1 MYTIAPRVGSRCQYV
16 CASCLNATIRR
27 GENGA
32 PRLLRHNSTAAEATH
47 NAGNETPKAES
58 TGPASLS
65 SWLQQAAKKGPRA
78 DRADQANKIATP
90 LKPSSSTRGATR
102 KAMKRSKADIADQAD
117 KTANTIEPSSSSK
130 RAQTITKK
138 RSKKRSK
145 KRPKGGQVDPEDQ
158 TAKPLKALSSDKG
171 LPGTDGKIQSSPNKK
186 QRRKNSAQAKL
197 EALEAQNISN
207 DGSPPS
213 SSDVASTETM
223 RAKSVL
229 RLVPSKMPLR
239 AQLAASRARG
249 MSPPE
254 SFRAQLAVS
263 IGRRMSPPLRV
274 RRMSPSVPARGSR
287 VKTSLVF
294 ARRVPVKALK
304 PLDEQSGQL
313 LTYLY
318 SITSSTAAWTA
329 KRVLMRTLKK
339 KKLLNERGL
348 KMAQGR
354 EENIFEDAA
363 RKELE
368 TSDVILSATLLGT
381 YESIESALKTPKP
394 EATDAVFKPLK
405 EGESYSCG
413 SVHAQGLKLVP
424 VEKPQPPVPGLVCG
438 LERVLFNQG
447 VYRLRDPHTR
457 VYNFDPYLESITPVK
472 EFDYNALK
480 EYITS
485 SRDKTL
491 IDTAVSEGSK
501 YTGSTSSMTSAL
513 AHFHYLLSKWRPVN
527 HDQLSRGF
535 PNPLTSFT
543 AIQRAPAGIFLR
555 RRDGV
560 YAIDANKG
568 FDTSNVL
575 QWLGKSMEKFLT
587 SDKEE
592 YMKYRKENSHTLTDD
607 DKNSPESYHYTTFGD
622 FLMRSQLDAHD
633 PRLPGTGMYDLK
645 TRAVISIRRDATD
658 YEEGLGYE
666 ITSRHGEYDSYERE
680 FYDMSRSAFLKYS
693 LQVRMGR
700 MDGIFVAFHNTER
713 IFGFQYL
720 PLPELD
726 QSLHGSTDTT
736 LGDSE
741 FKVSLDLLNK
751 VLDRATE
758 KFPEESLE
766 VQFETRPKSATDG
779 DCFMYI
785 FVRPVT
791 EDDIQATQDAN
802 IKQIQEYE
810 RRVIGLDGDGQEAAL
825 RAAIEDAAEAINAA
839 DQIEILE
846 AAFDRLD
853 KPASVETIRNAF
865 GEVETGTPVEKA
877 MNKMLDLV
885 AARAENDEVESM
897 VSDSN
902 GAAAD
907 SSDEKAETTAADDG
921 SDWHVPPTDVDVE
934 NVGRL
939 AVFKLNIRNFVNGH
953 EVLRP
958 NNLKPTDDWKVD
970 YSLREMSGQIETLYN
985 ASVKRRAESLGKSH
999 VSAFMS
1005 QKYGGN
1011 IQDNVTKGKEYR
1023 KEMDRLD
1030 EEHGVKV
1037 YDKQEFLNFESLERR
1052 EAELRKDVQE
1062 EIEELKSLKEAKEQA
1077 VKV

>member
-16 CASCLNATIRR
+16 CASCLNATLRR

-32 PRLLRHNSTAAEATH
+32 PRLLRQNSTAAEATH
-47 NAGNETPKAES
+47 NAENESPKAES

-78 DRADQANKIATP
+78 DQADQANKIATP

-102 KAMKRSKADIADQAD
+102 KATKRSKADLPDQAD
-117 KTANTIEPSSSSK
+117 KTANTIEPPSSSK
-130 RAQTITKK
+130 KAQTITKK
-138 RSKKRSK
+138 RTKKLS
-145 KRPKGGQVDPEDQ
+145 KGGQVDPEDQ

-171 LPGTDGKIQSSPNKK
+171 LPGTDEKIQSSPNKK
-186 QRRKNSAQAKL
+186 QRRKNRAQAKL

-223 RAKSVL
+223 RAKSIA
-229 RLVPSKMPLR
+229 RLVPSTVPLRVRLTASRSRDMSPPVPLR
-239 AQLAASRARG
+239 A
-249 MSPPE
+249 
-254 SFRAQLAVS
+254 
-263 IGRRMSPPLRV
+263 

-287 VKTSLVF
+287 IKSPPAVRGSRVKTSLVV
-294 ARRVPVKALK
+294 ARRVPAKALK
-304 PLDEQSGQL
+304 PQDEQSGQL

-318 SITSSTAAWTA
+318 SITSSSAAWIA

-348 KMAQGR
+348 QMALGR

-405 EGESYSCG
+405 EGESYSGG

-424 VEKPQPPVPGLVCG
+424 VEKFQPPVPGLVCG

-666 ITSRHGEYDSYERE
+666 ITSRYGEYDSYERE

-726 QSLHGSTDTT
+726 QSLHGS
-736 LGDSE
+736 
-741 FKVSLDLLNK
+741 
-751 VLDRATE
+751 
-758 KFPEESLE
+758 P
-766 VQFETRPKSATDG
+766 
-779 DCFMYI
+779 
-785 FVRPVT
+785 
-791 EDDIQATQDAN
+791 
-802 IKQIQEYE
+802 
-810 RRVIGLDGDGQEAAL
+810 
-825 RAAIEDAAEAINAA
+825 
-839 DQIEILE
+839 IL
-846 AAFDRLD
+846 
-853 KPASVETIRNAF
+853 
-865 GEVETGTPVEKA
+865 
-877 MNKMLDLV
+877 
-885 AARAENDEVESM
+885 
-897 VSDSN
+897 
-902 GAAAD
+902 
-907 SSDEKAETTAADDG
+907 
-921 SDWHVPPTDVDVE
+921 H
-934 NVGRL
+934 
-939 AVFKLNIRNFVNGH
+939 
-953 EVLRP
+953 
-958 NNLKPTDDWKVD
+958 
-970 YSLREMSGQIETLYN
+970 
-985 ASVKRRAESLGKSH
+985 
-999 VSAFMS
+999 
-1005 QKYGGN
+1005 
-1011 IQDNVTKGKEYR
+1011 
-1023 KEMDRLD
+1023 
-1030 EEHGVKV
+1030 
-1037 YDKQEFLNFESLERR
+1037 
-1052 EAELRKDVQE
+1052 
-1062 EIEELKSLKEAKEQA
+1062 
-1077 VKV
+1077 

>member
-16 CASCLNATIRR
+16 CTSCLNATIRR
-27 GENGA
+27 GENA
-32 PRLLRHNSTAAEATH
+32 SPRLLRQSSSTVAPATH
-47 NAGNETPKAES
+47 NAENESPKAES
-58 TGPASLS
+58 TGARSLD
-65 SWLQQAAKKGPRA
+65 SWLQKAAKKNLGSA
-78 DRADQANKIATP
+78 RADQTDKIATP
-90 LKPSSSTRGATR
+90 LKPIT
-102 KAMKRSKADIADQAD
+102 KQRSKSSPAD
-117 KTANTIEPSSSSK
+117 KAHETAVTLEPSNSGK
-130 RAQTITKK
+130 GAQTITKK
-138 RSKKRSK
+138 RSK
-145 KRPKGGQVDPEDQ
+145 GVQVNPEDQ
-158 TAKPLKALSSDKG
+158 TAKPLETPSSNER
-171 LPGTDGKIQSSPNKK
+171 LPGTDGKPPPSAGKKRRRKKNRQMKSQALNDISVPLSADIGSSRTKGGISVARLVPYTPGRVSRIRSSPTVRISRIQSSH
-186 QRRKNSAQAKL
+186 
-197 EALEAQNISN
+197 
-207 DGSPPS
+207 
-213 SSDVASTETM
+213 
-223 RAKSVL
+223 SV
-229 RLVPSKMPLR
+229 
-239 AQLAASRARG
+239 
-249 MSPPE
+249 
-254 SFRAQLAVS
+254 
-263 IGRRMSPPLRV
+263 
-274 RRMSPSVPARGSR
+274 
-287 VKTSLVF
+287 
-294 ARRVPVKALK
+294 ARRVLNEVPIRPSRT
-304 PLDEQSGQL
+304 PLVSRVPGRQTKRRGQL

-318 SITSSTAAWTA
+318 SITSSSANRVA
-329 KRVLMRTLKK
+329 KTVLMKVLKE
-339 KKLLNERGL
+339 KKLLNKRGL
-348 KMAQGR
+348 EIAQGG
-354 EENIFEDAA
+354 EDIFKDAA
-363 RKELE
+363 REQLE
-368 TSDVILSATLLGT
+368 KSDKTLSTTLLST
-381 YESIESALKTPKP
+381 YENLESALKSSTP

-405 EGESYSCG
+405 EGEGYTSG
-413 SVHAQGLKLVP
+413 SVHAQALKLVP

-457 VYNFDPYLESITPVK
+457 VYNFDPYLEAITPVK

-491 IDTAVSEGSK
+491 IDTAVAEGSK

-535 PNPLTSFT
+535 PKPLSSFT
-543 AIQRAPAGIFLR
+543 AIQRAPASIFLR

-592 YMKYRKENSHTLTDD
+592 YIKYRKENSHALTDD

-720 PLPELD
+720 PLPEMD

-741 FKVSLDLLNK
+741 FKVSLELLNK

-758 KFPEESLE
+758 KFPGESLE
-766 VQFETRPKSATDG
+766 LQFETRPKNTTDG

-785 FVRPVT
+785 FARPVA
-791 EDDIQATQDAN
+791 EEDIQGIQEAN
-802 IKQIQEYE
+802 IEQIQEYE
-810 RRVIGLDGDGQEAAL
+810 RRVIGLNADGQEAVL
-825 RAAIEDAAEAINAA
+825 RAAIRDATEAVNAD
-839 DQIEILE
+839 DQNEILE
-846 AAFDRLD
+846 AAFNHLD
-853 KPASVETIRNAF
+853 ESASVETIRNAF
-865 GEVETGTPVEKA
+865 GKVEKGTPVEIA
-877 MNKMLDLV
+877 MNKMLDLM
-885 AARAENDEVESM
+885 AARAEKDDAEAT
-897 VSDSN
+897 VSDTNEAVSESS
-902 GAAAD
+902 GEPADTAAAD
-907 SSDEKAETTAADDG
+907 EPP
-921 SDWHVPPTDVDVE
+921 DWNGPVEDDVE
-934 NVGRL
+934 SSVGRL

-953 EVLRP
+953 QVVRPDKLKATDNWEVKYCLE
-958 NNLKPTDDWKVD
+958 
-970 YSLREMSGQIETLYN
+970 EMAGNIETLYA
-985 ASVKRRAESLGKSH
+985 ASVKRRKESLGKSH
-999 VSAFMS
+999 VSSYMS
-1005 QKYGGN
+1005 QRYGGN
-1011 IQDNVTKGKEYR
+1011 IQDNVSRGKEYR

-1037 YDKQEFLNFESLERR
+1037 YDKQEFLDFESLEKR
-1052 EAELRKDVQE
+1052 EEKVRKDVEE
-1062 EIEELKSLKEAKEQA
+1062 EIEELKSLKKAKE
-1077 VKV
+1077 

>member
-1 MYTIAPRVGSRCQYV
+1 MYTIAPRLGSRCQYV

-27 GENGA
+27 SENAA
-32 PRLLRHNSTAAEATH
+32 PRLLRQSSTISEVTH
-47 NAGNETPKAES
+47 KTENEPQKAES
-58 TGPASLS
+58 TGSTSLT
-65 SWLQQAAKKGPRA
+65 SWLQQAAKKSPKSA
-78 DRADQANKIATP
+78 QADQADGIATP
-90 LKPSSSTRGATR
+90 LKPSRSAPGGAKPTT
-102 KAMKRSKADIADQAD
+102 KKRSKPVPAGKSDEKVDD
-117 KTANTIEPSSSSK
+117 VEPSSSSK
-130 RAQTITKK
+130 GARTKTK
-138 RSKKRSK
+138 QGSN
-145 KRPKGGQVDPEDQ
+145 GGQVDPEGQ
-158 TAKPLKALSSDKG
+158 TTTPLKASSSGKG
-171 LPGTDGKIQSSPNKK
+171 PPGTDGETPPRARKSRLGKN
-186 QRRKNSAQAKL
+186 QRARLK
-197 EALEAQNISN
+197 ALKAQNISN
-207 DGSPPS
+207 DESPPPS
-213 SSDVASTETM
+213 SDVSSTKTK
-223 RAKSVL
+223 AAISIT
-229 RLVPSKMPLR
+229 RLVPSKEPVEVSRRKSLP
-239 AQLAASRARG
+239 AARRARIIPVVPRRIPG
-249 MSPPE
+249 NRIIPVVPRRIPGTVRKPPP
-254 SFRAQLAVS
+254 STKVPKRQTK
-263 IGRRMSPPLRV
+263 RR
-274 RRMSPSVPARGSR
+274 
-287 VKTSLVF
+287 
-294 ARRVPVKALK
+294 
-304 PLDEQSGQL
+304 GQL
-313 LTYLY
+313 LSYLY
-318 SITSSTAAWTA
+318 SITSSSASRVA
-329 KRVLMRTLKK
+329 KTVLMKILEEKN
-339 KKLLNERGL
+339 LLNTRGL

-354 EENIFEDAA
+354 EDIFKDAA
-363 RKELE
+363 LKELE
-368 TSDVILSATLLGT
+368 TADKTLSTTLLNT
-381 YESIESALKTPKP
+381 YENIESALKTPKP
-394 EATDAVFKPLK
+394 KATGAVFKPFK
-405 EGESYSCG
+405 KGEGCTSG
-413 SVHAQGLKLVP
+413 SVHAQRLKLVP

-491 IDTAVSEGSK
+491 IDTAVTEGSK

-535 PNPLTSFT
+535 PNPLASFT

-592 YMKYRKENSHTLTDD
+592 YRKYRKEHSHTLTDD

-680 FYDMSRSAFLKYS
+680 YYDMARSAFLKYS

-720 PLPELD
+720 PLPEMD

-741 FKVSLDLLNK
+741 FKVSLDLMNK

-766 VQFETRPKSATDG
+766 VQFETRPKSATDN

-785 FVRPVT
+785 FVRPVS
-791 EDDIQATQDAN
+791 EDDIQAIQEAN

-825 RAAIEDAAEAINAA
+825 RDAIESAAAVVNAE
-839 DQIEILE
+839 DQNEMLE
-846 AAFDRLD
+846 AAFNHLHE
-853 KPASVETIRNAF
+853 PASAETIRSAF
-865 GEVETGTPVEKA
+865 GKVEKGTPVEA
-877 MNKMLDLV
+877 ALNKMLDIM
-885 AARAENDEVESM
+885 AARAEENDMPALASGASGTVAD
-897 VSDSN
+897 VPGN
-902 GAAAD
+902 KKGKGKGAAAAD
-907 SSDEKAETTAADDG
+907 VSADRTAPIEDDDKSS
-921 SDWHVPPTDVDVE
+921 VD
-934 NVGRL
+934 RL
-939 AVFKLNIRNFVNGH
+939 VAFKLNIRNFVNGN

-958 NNLKPTDDWKVD
+958 EKLKPTDNWKVE
-970 YSLREMSGQIETLYN
+970 YSLQEMTGKTRTLYE
-985 ASVKRRAESLGKSH
+985 ASVRRRHESLGKVR
-999 VSAFMS
+999 VSSFMT
-1005 QKYGGN
+1005 QKYGGD
-1011 IQDNVTKGKEYR
+1011 IKDNVSRGKEFR
-1023 KEMDRLD
+1023 KKMDRLD
-1030 EEHGVKV
+1030 EKHGVEV

-1052 EAELRKDVQE
+1052 EAEVRKDVQE

-1077 VKV
+1077 IKV

>member
-32 PRLLRHNSTAAEATH
+32 PRSLRQNSTVAEPT
-47 NAGNETPKAES
+47 NNAES
-58 TGPASLS
+58 ESPKTKATGPNSLS
-65 SWLQQAAKKGPRA
+65 SWLGQAAKKKPKAARA
-78 DRADQANKIATP
+78 DEADKIATP
-90 LKPSSSTRGATR
+90 VNPSR
-102 KAMKRSKADIADQAD
+102 
-117 KTANTIEPSSSSK
+117 SSK
-130 RAQTITKK
+130 GAK
-138 RSKKRSK
+138 
-145 KRPKGGQVDPEDQ
+145 PKGGQIDPKDQ
-158 TAKPLKALSSDKG
+158 TPNPLKTSNSNNG
-171 LPGTDGKIQSSPNKK
+171 LPRISRKPRPVSKEEDTVTAKSSKKSSTKNGSEEAVGQGSSISKKRRKKRGAHTKSATPEAQAISNEGAIARLVQSSRRLPSRSSRPRLPK
-186 QRRKNSAQAKL
+186 QAR
-197 EALEAQNISN
+197 
-207 DGSPPS
+207 
-213 SSDVASTETM
+213 
-223 RAKSVL
+223 
-229 RLVPSKMPLR
+229 
-239 AQLAASRARG
+239 ASR
-249 MSPPE
+249 
-254 SFRAQLAVS
+254 
-263 IGRRMSPPLRV
+263 
-274 RRMSPSVPARGSR
+274 PS
-287 VKTSLVF
+287 
-294 ARRVPVKALK
+294 ARRVPSSLPITRRVPTKGLVPSPGTPK
-304 PLDEQSGQL
+304 DSNVRKRRGPL

-318 SITSSTAAWTA
+318 SITSASAGRFA
-329 KRVLMRTLKK
+329 KRVLMKILEEKN
-339 KKLLNERGL
+339 LLNKRGL
-348 KMAQGR
+348 KMSQEG
-354 EENIFEDAA
+354 EDIFKDVA

-368 TSDVILSATLLGT
+368 STDQTLSATLLNT
-381 YESIESALKTPKP
+381 YETIESALKSPKP
-394 EATDAVFKPLK
+394 EETNAVFKPLK
-405 EGESYSCG
+405 EGEKYSSG
-413 SVHAQGLKLVP
+413 SVHAQGLRLVP
-424 VEKPQPPVPGLVCG
+424 VEKPQPPVPGVICG

-491 IDTAVSEGSK
+491 IETAAAEGSK

-535 PNPLTSFT
+535 PNPLPSFT

-555 RRDGV
+555 RRNGV

-587 SDKEE
+587 ADKEE
-592 YMKYRKENSHTLTDD
+592 YIKYRKENSHTLTDD

-645 TRAVISIRRDATD
+645 TRAVVSIRRDATD

-666 ITSRHGEYDSYERE
+666 ITARHGEWDSYERE

-741 FKVSLDLLNK
+741 FKVSLELLNK

-766 VQFETRPKSATDG
+766 VQFETRPKSVTNG

-785 FVRPVT
+785 FVRPVG
-791 EDDIQATQDAN
+791 EADIQATQEAN

-810 RRVIGLDGDGQEAAL
+810 RRVIGLDVDGQEAAL
-825 RAAIEDAAEAINAA
+825 RAAIESAAEVVDAQ
-839 DQIEILE
+839 DQNEILE
-846 AAFDRLD
+846 NAFNHLD
-853 KPASVETIRNAF
+853 ESASVETIRNAF
-865 GEVETGTPVEKA
+865 GKVDKGTPAEKA
-877 MNKMLDLV
+877 LNKMLDLL
-885 AARAENDEVESM
+885 AARTERNDEEATLASVARETAT
-897 VSDSN
+897 DS
-902 GAAAD
+902 AD
-907 SSDEKAETTAADDG
+907 KKTGTTAADADP
-921 SDWHVPPTDVDVE
+921 DFNAPVDDAV
-934 NVGRL
+934 VGRV
-939 AVFKLNIRNFVNGH
+939 AVFKLSIRNFVNGD

-958 NNLKPTDDWKVD
+958 EKLKPTDDWKVD
-970 YSLREMSGQIETLYN
+970 YSLQDMEGKIEDLYE
-985 ASVKRRAESLGKSH
+985 ASVKRREEALGKSH
-999 VSAFMS
+999 VSSFMNN
-1005 QKYGGN
+1005 KFGGS
-1011 IQDNVTKGKEYR
+1011 IQDNVNRGKEYR
-1023 KEMDRLD
+1023 KKMDMLD
-1030 EEHGVKV
+1030 EKHGVQV
-1037 YDKQEFLNFESLERR
+1037 YDKQEFLNFESLEKR
-1052 EAELRKDVQE
+1052 EAKLRQDVE
-1062 EIEELKSLKEAKEQA
+1062 EEAEELKSLKEAKEQA
-1077 VKV
+1077 SKL

>member
-27 GENGA
+27 GENA
-32 PRLLRHNSTAAEATH
+32 SSRFLRQNSTISEATH
-47 NAGNETPKAES
+47 KAENEPKKAES
-58 TGPASLS
+58 TGPASLA
-65 SWLQQAAKKGPRA
+65 SWLQQPAKKSPKSV
-78 DRADQANKIATP
+78 Q
-90 LKPSSSTRGATR
+90 
-102 KAMKRSKADIADQAD
+102 ADQAD
-117 KTANTIEPSSSSK
+117 KIAAPLKSSSSVQGANPK
-130 RAQTITKK
+130 TKK
-138 RSKKRSK
+138 KSKPDLADKADKTADGLKPSGSSKGAQAKSKKRSK
-145 KRPKGGQVDPEDQ
+145 DGKGDPEGQ
-158 TAKPLKALSSDKG
+158 TATPSKASGSDKG
-171 LPGTDGKIQSSPNKK
+171 LNGTDREPPLSASKK
-186 QRRKNSAQAKL
+186 RRMRKREKAKL
-197 EALEAQNISN
+197 RGREAQDISN
-207 DGSPPS
+207 DGSSPS
-213 SSDVASTETM
+213 SSDVAPSKTKGVIAIP
-223 RAKSVL
+223 RFVPSRVSVGASQVKPVIP
-229 RLVPSKMPLR
+229 RLVPSRVSVR
-239 AQLAASRARG
+239 A
-249 MSPPE
+249 
-254 SFRAQLAVS
+254 
-263 IGRRMSPPLRV
+263 
-274 RRMSPSVPARGSR
+274 SR
-287 VKTSLVF
+287 VKSAIPRWIRSTVPIPPSGTSRVSN
-294 ARRVPVKALK
+294 APTRHPKRR
-304 PLDEQSGQL
+304 GQL
-313 LTYLY
+313 LTHLF
-318 SITSSTAAWTA
+318 SITSSSAARVA
-329 KRVLMRTLKK
+329 KRVLMKMLEEKN
-339 KKLLNERGL
+339 LLNERGL
-348 KMAQGR
+348 KMVQER
-354 EENIFEDAA
+354 EDIFKDAA

-368 TSDVILSATLLGT
+368 TADKTLSATLLST
-381 YESIESALKTPKP
+381 YESLESALKTAKP
-394 EATDAVFKPLK
+394 NATGAVFKPLQ
-405 EGESYSCG
+405 EGDDCSSG
-413 SVHAQGLKLVP
+413 SVHAQELELVP
-424 VEKPQPPVPGLVCG
+424 VEKPQPPVPGVVCG

-485 SRDKTL
+485 SRDKIL
-491 IDTAVSEGSK
+491 IDTAVAEGSK

-535 PNPLTSFT
+535 PNPLASFT

-592 YMKYRKENSHTLTDD
+592 YIKYRKENSHTLTDD

-633 PRLPGTGMYDLK
+633 ARLPGTGMYDLK

-680 FYDMSRSAFLKYS
+680 YYDMARSAFLKYS

-720 PLPELD
+720 PLTEMD
-726 QSLHGSTDTT
+726 QSLHGSTNTT

-751 VLDRATE
+751 VLDRATK
-758 KFPEESLE
+758 KFPGESLE
-766 VQFETRPKSATDG
+766 IQFETRPKSATDN

-785 FVRPVT
+785 FARPVS
-791 EDDIQATQDAN
+791 EDDIQATQEAN

-825 RAAIEDAAEAINAA
+825 RAAIEDAAAVVNAE
-839 DQIEILE
+839 DQNEILE
-846 AAFDRLD
+846 AAFNNLGES
-853 KPASVETIRNAF
+853 ASVETIRNAF
-865 GEVETGTPVEKA
+865 SKVNKGTPVEA
-877 MNKMLDLV
+877 ALNKMLDLMAV
-885 AARAENDEVESM
+885 RSEENDM
-897 VSDSN
+897 AALVSDAS

-907 SSDEKAETTAADDG
+907 VPDNKKGNKKGAAAADVAADLTAPVEDG
-921 SDWHVPPTDVDVE
+921 DKSSVD
-934 NVGRL
+934 RL
-939 AVFKLNIRNFVNGH
+939 AVFKLRIRNFVNGK

-958 NNLKPTDDWKVD
+958 ENLKPTDNWKVD
-970 YSLREMSGQIETLYN
+970 YSLEEMAGNTSTLYE
-985 ASVKRRAESLGKSH
+985 ASVRRRQESLGKAR
-999 VSAFMS
+999 VSSYMS
-1005 QKYGGN
+1005 QRFGGD
-1011 IQDNVTKGKEYR
+1011 IKENVSRGKEFR

-1030 EEHGVKV
+1030 QEHGVKV

-1052 EAELRKDVQE
+1052 EAEVRKDVRE
-1062 EIEELKSLKEAKEQA
+1062 EVEELKSLKEAKEQA
-1077 VKV
+1077 IKV

>member
-27 GENGA
+27 GESGA
-32 PRLLRHNSTAAEATH
+32 PRLLRQNSTTAEATH
-47 NAGNETPKAES
+47 SAENESPKAES

-65 SWLQQAAKKGPRA
+65 SWLQQAAKKGPGA
-78 DRADQANKIATP
+78 DQADQANKIATP

-102 KAMKRSKADIADQAD
+102 IAMKRSKADLADQAD
-117 KTANTIEPSSSSK
+117 ETANTIEPSSSSK

-138 RSKKRSK
+138 RSK
-145 KRPKGGQVDPEDQ
+145 GGQVDPEDQ
-158 TAKPLKALSSDKG
+158 TAKPFKALSSDKG
-171 LPGTDGKIQSSPNKK
+171 LPGTDGKIQSSANKK
-186 QRRKNSAQAKL
+186 QRRKNRAQAKL
-197 EALEAQNISN
+197 EALEAQNFSN

-223 RAKSVL
+223 RAKSIA
-229 RLVPSKMPLR
+229 RLVPSSVPLR
-239 AQLAASRARG
+239 S
-249 MSPPE
+249 
-254 SFRAQLAVS
+254 
-263 IGRRMSPPLRV
+263 RRMSPPVPFRPRRVASSGPLRV
-274 RRMSPSVPARGSR
+274 RRTSPSVPARGSR
-287 VKTSLVF
+287 VKSPPAVRGSRVKTSLVV
-294 ARRVPVKALK
+294 ARRVPAKALK
-304 PLDEQSGQL
+304 LQDEQSGQL

-318 SITSSTAAWTA
+318 SITSSSAAWVA
-329 KRVLMRTLKK
+329 KRVLMKTLKE
-339 KKLLNERGL
+339 KKLLNKHGL

-354 EENIFEDAA
+354 EDIFKDAA

-368 TSDVILSATLLGT
+368 TADIILSATLLGT

-592 YMKYRKENSHTLTDD
+592 YIKYRKENSHTLTDD

-766 VQFETRPKSATDG
+766 VQFETRPKSTTDS

-810 RRVIGLDGDGQEAAL
+810 RRGIGLDGDGQEAAL
-825 RAAIEDAAEAINAA
+825 RAAIEDAAEAVNAA
-839 DQIEILE
+839 DQNEILE

-853 KPASVETIRNAF
+853 KSASVETIRNAF
-865 GEVETGTPVEKA
+865 GKVEKGTPVEKA

-907 SSDEKAETTAADDG
+907 SSGEKAETTAADDG
-921 SDWHVPPTDVDVE
+921 ADWYVPPTDDDVE

-939 AVFKLNIRNFVNGH
+939 AVFKLKIRNFVNGH

-958 NNLKPTDDWKVD
+958 DNLKPTDDWKVD
-970 YSLREMSGQIETLYN
+970 YSLREMSGKIETLYT

-999 VSAFMS
+999 VSSFMS
-1005 QKYGGN
+1005 QRYGGN
-1011 IQDNVTKGKEYR
+1011 IQDNVSRGKEYR
-1023 KEMDRLD
+1023 REMNRLD

-1052 EAELRKDVQE
+1052 EAEVRKDVEE

-1077 VKV
+1077 IKV

>member
-27 GENGA
+27 GENA
-32 PRLLRHNSTAAEATH
+32 SPRLLRQSSTVAAATH
-47 NAGNETPKAES
+47 NAENESPKAES
-58 TGPASLS
+58 TGPRSLD
-65 SWLQQAAKKGPRA
+65 SWLQKAAKKSPGSA
-78 DRADQANKIATP
+78 QADQADKIATP
-90 LKPSSSTRGATR
+90 LKPITKG
-102 KAMKRSKADIADQAD
+102 RSKSALAD
-117 KTANTIEPSSSSK
+117 KAHETAVTLGPSSSGK
-130 RAQTITKK
+130 GAQTITKK
-138 RSKKRSK
+138 RSK
-145 KRPKGGQVDPEDQ
+145 GGRVDPEDQ
-158 TAKPLKALSSDKG
+158 TAEPLQTSSSNKG
-171 LPGTDGKIQSSPNKK
+171 LPGTDGKPPPSASKK
-186 QRRKNSAQAKL
+186 RRRKKRRQAL
-197 EALEAQNISN
+197 N
-207 DGSPPS
+207 DISPPS
-213 SSDVASTETM
+213 SSDIGSSG
-223 RAKSVL
+223 AKGGISL
-229 RLVPSKMPLR
+229 ARLVPSTTRKVFR
-239 AQLAASRARG
+239 TRQ
-249 MSPPE
+249 SPTVRISWTQSSHP
-254 SFRAQLAVS
+254 VT
-263 IGRRMSPPLRV
+263 RRVLS
-274 RRMSPSVPARGSR
+274 SVPIRPARTPH
-287 VKTSLVF
+287 VT
-294 ARRVPVKALK
+294 RVPGRQTKRR
-304 PLDEQSGQL
+304 GQL

-318 SITSSTAAWTA
+318 SITSSSANRVA
-329 KRVLMRTLKK
+329 KRVLMKVLEE
-339 KKLLNERGL
+339 KKLLTKRGL
-348 KMAQGR
+348 KIAQGDGD
-354 EENIFEDAA
+354 IFKDAA
-363 RKELE
+363 REELE
-368 TSDVILSATLLGT
+368 KADKTLATTLLST
-381 YESIESALKTPKP
+381 YENLESALENSRP

-405 EGESYSCG
+405 EGEGYSSG
-413 SVHAQGLKLVP
+413 SVHAQALKLVP

-457 VYNFDPYLESITPVK
+457 IYNFDPYLESITPVK

-491 IDTAVSEGSK
+491 IDTAVAEGSK

-535 PNPLTSFT
+535 PSPLNSFT
-543 AIQRAPAGIFLR
+543 AIQRAPASIFLR

-592 YMKYRKENSHTLTDD
+592 YIKYRKENSHALTDN

-666 ITSRHGEYDSYERE
+666 ITNRYGEYDSYERE

-720 PLPELD
+720 PLPEID
-726 QSLHGSTDTT
+726 QSLHGSTNTT
-736 LGDSE
+736 LGDFE
-741 FKVSLDLLNK
+741 FKVSLELLNK

-758 KFPEESLE
+758 KFPGEPLE
-766 VQFETRPKSATDG
+766 VQFETRPKNATNG

-785 FVRPVT
+785 FARPVA
-791 EDDIQATQDAN
+791 EEDIQGIQEAN

-810 RRVIGLDGDGQEAAL
+810 RRVIGLDADGQEAVL
-825 RAAIEDAAEAINAA
+825 RAAIKDAAEAVNAD
-839 DQIEILE
+839 DQNEILE
-846 AAFDRLD
+846 AAFNHLD
-853 KPASVETIRNAF
+853 ESASVETIRNAF
-865 GEVETGTPVEKA
+865 GKVEKGTPVEMA
-877 MNKMLDLV
+877 VNKMLDLM
-885 AARAENDEVESM
+885 AARAEREDAEAMASDANEAVAES
-897 VSDSN
+897 SGENADT
-902 GAAAD
+902 AAAD
-907 SSDEKAETTAADDG
+907 EAP
-921 SDWHVPPTDVDVE
+921 DWNAPIENDVE
-934 NVGRL
+934 SFVGRL

-953 EVLRP
+953 EVVRP
-958 NNLKPTDDWKVD
+958 DNLNATHNWEVK
-970 YSLREMSGQIETLYN
+970 YSLEEMAGKIETLYA
-985 ASVKRRAESLGKSH
+985 ASVRRRKESLGKSD
-999 VSAFMS
+999 VSSYMS
-1005 QKYGGN
+1005 ERYGN
-1011 IQDNVTKGKEYR
+1011 IQDNVSRGKEYR

-1037 YDKQEFLNFESLERR
+1037 YDKQEFWDFESLEKR
-1052 EAELRKDVQE
+1052 EENVRKDIQE
-1062 EIEELKSLKEAKEQA
+1062 EVEELKSLKEGKEQA

>member
-1 MYTIAPRVGSRCQYV
+1 MYTIAPRLGSRCQYV

-27 GENGA
+27 SENAA
-32 PRLLRHNSTAAEATH
+32 PRLLRQSSTISEVTH
-47 NAGNETPKAES
+47 KTENEPQKAES
-58 TGPASLS
+58 TGSTSLT
-65 SWLQQAAKKGPRA
+65 SWLQQAAKKSPKSA
-78 DRADQANKIATP
+78 QADQADGIATP
-90 LKPSSSTRGATR
+90 LKPSRSAPGGAKPTT
-102 KAMKRSKADIADQAD
+102 KKRSKPVPAGKSDEKVDD
-117 KTANTIEPSSSSK
+117 VEPSSSSK
-130 RAQTITKK
+130 GARTKTK
-138 RSKKRSK
+138 QGSN
-145 KRPKGGQVDPEDQ
+145 GGQVDPEGQ
-158 TAKPLKALSSDKG
+158 TTTPLKASSSGKG
-171 LPGTDGKIQSSPNKK
+171 PPGTDGETPPRARKSRLGKN
-186 QRRKNSAQAKL
+186 QRARLK
-197 EALEAQNISN
+197 ALKAQNISN
-207 DGSPPS
+207 DESPPPS
-213 SSDVASTETM
+213 SDVSSTKTK
-223 RAKSVL
+223 AAISIT
-229 RLVPSKMPLR
+229 RLVPSKEPVEV
-239 AQLAASRARG
+239 SR
-249 MSPPE
+249 
-254 SFRAQLAVS
+254 
-263 IGRRMSPPLRV
+263 
-274 RRMSPSVPARGSR
+274 
-287 VKTSLVF
+287 
-294 ARRVPVKALK
+294 
-304 PLDEQSGQL
+304 L
-313 LTYLY
+313 LMKILEE
-318 SITSSTAAWTA
+318 
-329 KRVLMRTLKK
+329 MN
-339 KKLLNERGL
+339 LLNTRGL

-354 EENIFEDAA
+354 EDIFKDAA
-363 RKELE
+363 LKELE
-368 TSDVILSATLLGT
+368 TADKTLSTTLLNT
-381 YESIESALKTPKP
+381 YENIESALKTPKP
-394 EATDAVFKPLK
+394 KATGAVFKPFK
-405 EGESYSCG
+405 KGEGCTSG
-413 SVHAQGLKLVP
+413 SVHAQRLKLVP

-491 IDTAVSEGSK
+491 IDTAVTEGSK

-535 PNPLTSFT
+535 PNPLASFT

-592 YMKYRKENSHTLTDD
+592 YRKYRKEHSHTLTDD

-680 FYDMSRSAFLKYS
+680 YYDMARSAFLKYS

-720 PLPELD
+720 PLPEMD

-741 FKVSLDLLNK
+741 FKVSLDLMNK

-766 VQFETRPKSATDG
+766 VQFETRPKSATDN

-785 FVRPVT
+785 FVRPVS
-791 EDDIQATQDAN
+791 EDDIQAIQEAN

-825 RAAIEDAAEAINAA
+825 RDAIESAAAVVNAE
-839 DQIEILE
+839 DQNEMLE
-846 AAFDRLD
+846 AAFNHLHE
-853 KPASVETIRNAF
+853 PASAETIRSAF
-865 GEVETGTPVEKA
+865 GKVEKGTPVEA
-877 MNKMLDLV
+877 ALNKMLDIM
-885 AARAENDEVESM
+885 AARAEENDMPALASGASGTVAD
-897 VSDSN
+897 VPGN
-902 GAAAD
+902 KKGKGKGAAAAD
-907 SSDEKAETTAADDG
+907 VSADRTAPIEDDDKSS
-921 SDWHVPPTDVDVE
+921 VD
-934 NVGRL
+934 RL
-939 AVFKLNIRNFVNGH
+939 VAFKLNIRNFVNGN

-958 NNLKPTDDWKVD
+958 EKLKPTDNWKVE
-970 YSLREMSGQIETLYN
+970 YSLQEMTGKTRTLYE
-985 ASVKRRAESLGKSH
+985 ASVRRRHESLGKVR
-999 VSAFMS
+999 VSSFMT
-1005 QKYGGN
+1005 QKYGGD
-1011 IQDNVTKGKEYR
+1011 IKDNVSRGKEFR
-1023 KEMDRLD
+1023 KKMDRLD
-1030 EEHGVKV
+1030 EKHGVEV

-1052 EAELRKDVQE
+1052 EAEVRKDVQE

-1077 VKV
+1077 IKV